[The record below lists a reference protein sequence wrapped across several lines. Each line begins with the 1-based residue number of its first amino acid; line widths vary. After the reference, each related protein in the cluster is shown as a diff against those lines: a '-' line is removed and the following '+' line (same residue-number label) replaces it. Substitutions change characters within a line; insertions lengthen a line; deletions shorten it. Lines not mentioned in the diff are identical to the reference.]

1 MRPSKAVGQLRSR
14 LVVIAIAAVIG
25 LCIGV
30 AARGEA
36 RADSSIH
43 GYLRSTPTGVDRD
56 PINVLYRAQAGLSSV
71 LASVTADLGWPDYG
85 GSTMYFQSGGS
96 GVTQDAQRASDC
108 GGCDRYHLRVKA
120 PTDPAADDAVAATH
134 YEIVTWCGH
143 SSRSFDNA
151 RDVLVEAEATGG
163 RPVAWVFWGNTN
175 ASTQCDG
182 YLVAGDGWI
191 AEVVLP

>member
-1 MRPSKAVGQLRSR
+1 VRPSAVVGQLRAR
-14 LVVIAIAAVIG
+14 LVLVAIAAVIG
-25 LCIGV
+25 LGIGV
-30 AARGEA
+30 VTSGRAD
-36 RADSSIH
+36 ADSSIW

-56 PINVLYRAQAGLSSV
+56 PINVLYRAKTGLASV
-71 LASVTADLGWPDYG
+71 LASVATDLGWPDYG
-85 GSTMYFQSGGS
+85 GSTMYFQAGGANAA
-96 GVTQDAQRASDC
+96 QDAQRASDC
-108 GGCDRYHLRVKA
+108 AGCDRYHLRVKA
-120 PTDPAADDAVAATH
+120 PADPAVSDAIAATH

-151 RDVLVEAEATGG
+151 RDVIAEAEAAGG

-182 YLVAGDGWI
+182 YEVAGDGWI

>member
-1 MRPSKAVGQLRSR
+1 MRPSNVVGQLRSR
-14 LVVIAIAAVIG
+14 LAVIAIAAVIG

-30 AARGEA
+30 AGRAYA
-36 RADSSIH
+36 TADSSIH

-56 PINVLYRAQAGLSSV
+56 PINVLYQARAGLAGV

-85 GSTMYFQSGGS
+85 GSMMYFWSGS
-96 GVTQDAQRASDC
+96 SSATQDAQRASDC
-108 GGCDRYHLRVKA
+108 GDCDRYHLRVKA
-120 PTDPAADDAVAATH
+120 PADPATDDSVAATH
-134 YEIVTWCGH
+134 YEVVTWCGH
-143 SSRSFDNA
+143 SSRSFDSA
-151 RDVLVEAEATGG
+151 RDVIVGAEAAGG

>member
-1 MRPSKAVGQLRSR
+1 VGRLRSR
-14 LVVIAIAAVIG
+14 LLLISIAAVIG
-25 LCIGV
+25 LCIGMV
-30 AARGEA
+30 TSGHAS
-36 RADSSIH
+36 ADSSIY

-56 PINVLYRAQAGLSSV
+56 PVNILYRAKAGLSSV
-71 LASVTADLGWPDYG
+71 LASVAADLGWPDYG
-85 GSTMYFQSGGS
+85 GSTMYFQSGGAD
-96 GVTQDAQRASDC
+96 GTQDAQRASDC

-120 PTDPAADDAVAATH
+120 PADPATSDAIAATH

-151 RDVLVEAEATGG
+151 RDVIVDAEVAGG

-182 YLVAGDGWI
+182 YEVAGDGWT
-191 AEVVLP
+191 AEIVIP

>member
-1 MRPSKAVGQLRSR
+1 MRPSKAVGQRSR
-14 LVVIAIAAVIG
+14 LVVIAIAAVLG
-25 LCIGV
+25 LGIGV
-30 AARGEA
+30 AGRAYA
-36 RADSSIH
+36 TADSSIH

-56 PINVLYRAQAGLSSV
+56 PINVLYQAKAGLAGV

-85 GSTMYFQSGGS
+85 GSTMYFGS
-96 GVTQDAQRASDC
+96 GATQDAQRASDC
-108 GGCDRYHLRVKA
+108 GDCDRYHLRVKA
-120 PTDPAADDAVAATH
+120 PADPATDDAVAATH
-134 YEIVTWCGH
+134 FEIVTWCGH

-151 RDVLVEAEATGG
+151 RDVIVEAEAAGG

-182 YLVAGDGWI
+182 YEVAGDGWI

>member
-1 MRPSKAVGQLRSR
+1 VGELRSR
-14 LVVIAIAAVIG
+14 LAVIVVAAAIGLGIGVVIRA
-25 LCIGV
+25 
-30 AARGEA
+30 EA
-36 RADSSIH
+36 GADSSIH

-56 PINVLYRAQAGLSSV
+56 PINVLFDAEAGLASV

-85 GSTMYFQSGGS
+85 GSTMYFGS
-96 GVTQDAQRASDC
+96 GSAGTQDAQRASDC

-120 PTDPAADDAVAATH
+120 PADPQADSIAATH

-151 RDVLVEAEATGG
+151 RDVLVEAESAGG

-182 YLVAGDGWI
+182 YEVAGDGWI

>member
-1 MRPSKAVGQLRSR
+1 VRPSSVVGHLRSR
-14 LVVIAIAAVIG
+14 LAVIVIASVIG
-25 LCIGV
+25 LGIVV
-30 AARGEA
+30 AERAYA
-36 RADSSIH
+36 SADSSIH

-56 PINVLYRAQAGLSSV
+56 PINVLYQARAGLASV

-85 GSTMYFQSGGS
+85 GSMMYFGSAVSGT
-96 GVTQDAQRASDC
+96 TQDAQRASDC

-120 PTDPAADDAVAATH
+120 PADPATDDSVAATH
-134 YEIVTWCGH
+134 YEVVTWCGH

-151 RDVLVEAEATGG
+151 RDVIVEAEAASG